1 MTVLPS
7 ALTPIKRTK
16 TTAEEVEERLIL
28 AIALGEKQPGERIT
42 EAEVAK
48 SLNVSRVPARE
59 AMRKLQNYGI
69 LTAAPQ
75 RGLVVLDYS
84 SERIQEI
91 LDLRVALESI
101 FLKKVMAR
109 PDLQPVL
116 MDDLE
121 KIVVRMR
128 EMADAQDPVLLSLI
142 DLEFH
147 RTVATASG
155 NKLGLHIWEGLAQH
169 MLIMIC
175 RDWALASNRI
185 AEVKL
190 HLEMLDFIRDGD
202 SKNIEKF
209 LGSHFFLPTHDLSPG
224 DSE

>member
-16 TTAEEVEERLIL
+16 TTTEEVEERLIL

-42 EAEVAK
+42 EAEVAD

-59 AMRKLQNYGI
+59 AMRKLQNFGV

-75 RGLVVLDYS
+75 RGMVVLDYS

-101 FLKKVMAR
+101 FLKKVMAQV
-109 PDLQPVL
+109 DLKPAL
-116 MDDLE
+116 LDDLE
-121 KIVVRMR
+121 RIVDRMR
-128 EMADAQDPVLLSLI
+128 ELADSRDSVLLSLT

-147 RTVATASG
+147 RAVATASG
-155 NKLGLHIWEGLAQH
+155 SKLGLHIWEGLAQH
-169 MLIMIC
+169 MFIMIC
-175 RDWALASNRI
+175 RDWALASDRI

-190 HLEMLDFIRDGD
+190 HLEMLDFIRNGGPE
-202 SKNIEKF
+202 NIEDF
-209 LGSHFFLPTHDLSPG
+209 LVSHFFLPTYHPSAADAK
-224 DSE
+224 